1 MWLDRVK
8 SANPGRVSIN
18 WKNFVLEQV
27 NKKEEDADS
36 KVWDEPDHH
45 NARALLSLM
54 AGEAAKRQGDGAFE
68 KFHLALLTARHGA
81 DERIPLNEDDVLV
94 QVAEDAGL
102 NADQFRKD
110 LNDRELLKIIA
121 RDHTEA
127 VDEHGVFGTPT
138 FVFENGNSAYLK
150 SYIPPEED
158 SVEFFDNFV
167 SLMRDRP
174 YVGEVKRP
182 QPPWPKGSVG

>member
-8 SANPGRVSIN
+8 SARSGSVAIT

-27 NKKEEDADS
+27 NKKEDADS
-36 KVWDEPDHH
+36 KVWDEPDPH

-54 AGEAAKRQGDGAFE
+54 AAEAARRQGDAAFD
-68 KFHLALLTARHGA
+68 KFHLALLTARHGEK
-81 DERIPLNEDDVLV
+81 ERIPLNEDEALAR
-94 QVAEDAGL
+94 VAKDAGL
-102 NADQFRKD
+102 DVGRFKEDLKD
-110 LNDRELLKIIA
+110 KELLKIVA

-150 SYIPPEED
+150 SYIPPEEE

-167 SLMRDRP
+167 SLMRDRS